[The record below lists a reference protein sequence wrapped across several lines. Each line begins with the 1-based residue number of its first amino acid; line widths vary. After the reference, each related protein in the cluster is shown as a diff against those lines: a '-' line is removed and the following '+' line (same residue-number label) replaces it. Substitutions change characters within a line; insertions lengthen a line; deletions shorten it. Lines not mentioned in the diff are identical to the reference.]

1 MRRRPEALR
10 YVAIMNITQRKLEIQ
25 RLVGADH
32 IPKAIKRLMDFS
44 TDFSS
49 GRIDL
54 KTIIGI
60 GTGLNELDEEHAKGD
75 IEKATFEEKRTALAK
90 QILEL
95 TDEIETSYGR
105 DS

>member
-1 MRRRPEALR
+1 
-10 YVAIMNITQRKLEIQ
+10 MNITQRKLEIQ

-49 GRIDL
+49 GRTDL
-54 KTIIGI
+54 KTIINI
-60 GTGLNELDEEHAKGD
+60 RTGLNELDEQHSKGG
-75 IEKATFEEKRTALAK
+75 IEKTIFEEKRTALAK

-95 TDEIETSYGR
+95 TDEIETSI
-105 DS
+105 S